1 MSFKVEKTKDNEAKL
16 IIEVPAEDFDKAI
29 DEAYE
34 KNKDRFKVDGF
45 RKGKVPR
52 EMIEKVYGVGV
63 FYDDAANAV
72 IPEAYAEA
80 AKESGLEIVA
90 RPEIQVTK
98 IAAGNPMEFEAI
110 VTLKPEVK
118 LGKYKGV
125 KVEKVEAEVTDE
137 DIENRLNQDKEQNA
151 RLVAAD
157 DKEIENGDQ
166 AIIDFEGFVDDKPF
180 EGGKGEDY
188 PLVIGSHSFIDT
200 FEDQLVGKKVG
211 DEVDVNVTFPEQYQ
225 AAELA
230 GKPALFKVKIR
241 EIKVKEYPEIDD
253 EFAQEVSEFDTLDE
267 YKEDI
272 RKKLTEAKENE
283 AARETESRI
292 IEAIVKDSKM
302 DIPEKMI
309 DTACDQMVEEFA
321 RNMQM
326 QGIAFEQYLQMTGST
341 LEQMKEQVKP
351 QAEARVQSSLV
362 LEAIVDAENI
372 EAKDADVDDEIL
384 KMSEQYGM
392 EVEKINEMLRDEDR
406 ENIKKDICIRKAA
419 ELIVNEAK

>member
-1 MSFKVEKTKDNEAKL
+1 MSFKVEKIKDTEAKL

-52 EMIEKVYGVGV
+52 EMIEKIYGVGV
-63 FYDDAANAV
+63 FFDDAANAV

-90 RPEIQVTK
+90 RPEINVTK

-137 DIENRLNQDKEQNA
+137 DIEKRLEQDREQNA

-157 DKEIENGDQ
+157 DKEIEEGDQ
-166 AIIDFEGFVDDKPF
+166 AIIDFEGFVDDEPF

-225 AAELA
+225 AEELA
-230 GKPALFKVKIR
+230 GKPALFKVKIK
-241 EIKVKEYPEIDD
+241 EVKVKELPEIDD

-272 RKKLTEAKENE
+272 RKKLQEAKESE

-292 IEAIVKDSKM
+292 IEAIIKDSEM

-326 QGIAFEQYLQMTGST
+326 QGIALEQYLQMTGST

-362 LEAIVDAENI
+362 LEAIVEAEGI
-372 EAKDADVDDEIL
+372 EAKEADVDDEIL

-392 EVEKINEMLRDEDR
+392 EVDKINEMLRDEDR
-406 ENIKKDICIRKAA
+406 ENGGGGYR
-419 ELIVNEAK
+419 LSSLF

>member
-137 DIENRLNQDKEQNA
+137 DVEKRLEQDKEQNA

-157 DKEIENGDQ
+157 DKEIEEGDQ

-230 GKPALFKVKIR
+230 GKPALFKVKIK

-272 RKKLTEAKENE
+272 KKKLQEAKENE
-283 AARETESRI
+283 AKRETESRI
-292 IEAIVKDSKM
+292 IEAIIKDSEM

-341 LEQMKEQVKP
+341 LEQMKEQVRP

-362 LEAIVDAENI
+362 LEAIVEAENI

-406 ENIKKDICIRKAA
+406 ENIKKDICVKKAA
-419 ELIVNEAK
+419 DLIMDEAK

>member
-1 MSFKVEKTKDNEAKL
+1 MSFKVEKVNDTEAKL
-16 IIEVPAEDFDKAI
+16 IIEVAAEDFDKAI

-34 KNKDRFKVDGF
+34 KNKGKFKLDGF
-45 RKGKVPR
+45 RQGKVPR
-52 EMIEKVYGVGV
+52 EMIEKTYGVGV
-63 FYDDAANAV
+63 FYEDAANSL
-72 IPEAYAEA
+72 IPEAYEEA

-98 IAAGNPMEFEAI
+98 IAKGNPMEFEAV

-137 DIENRLNQDKEQNA
+137 DIEKRLDQEREQNA

-157 DKEIENGDQ
+157 DKEIEEGDQ
-166 AIIDFEGFVDDKPF
+166 AIIDFEGFVDDEPF

-225 AAELA
+225 AEELA
-230 GKPALFKVKIR
+230 GKPALFKVKIK
-241 EIKVKEYPEIDD
+241 EIKVKELPELDD

-272 RKKLTEAKENE
+272 RKKLQEAKEAE
-283 AARETESRI
+283 AKRETESRI
-292 IEAIVKDSKM
+292 IEAIIKDSKM

-341 LEQMKEQVKP
+341 LDQMKEQVKP

-362 LEAIVDAENI
+362 LEAIVEAEGI

-392 EVEKINEMLRDEDR
+392 EVDKINEMLRDEDK
-406 ENIKKDICIRKAA
+406 ENIKKDICVKKAA
-419 ELIVNEAK
+419 DLIMEEAK

>member
-125 KVEKVEAEVTDE
+125 KVEKVKAEVTDE

-230 GKPALFKVKIR
+230 GKPALFKVKIK

-253 EFAQEVSEFDTLDE
+253 EFAQEVSEFDTLEE

>member
-1 MSFKVEKTKDNEAKL
+1 MSFKVEKVNDTEAKL

-34 KNKDRFKVDGF
+34 KNKGKFKLDGF
-45 RKGKVPR
+45 RQGKVPR
-52 EMIEKVYGVGV
+52 EMIEKTYGVGV
-63 FYDDAANAV
+63 FYEDAANSL
-72 IPEAYAEA
+72 IPAAYEEA

-98 IAAGNPMEFEAI
+98 IAKGNPMEFEAV

-137 DIENRLNQDKEQNA
+137 DIDNRLNQEREQNA

-157 DKEIENGDQ
+157 DKEIEEGDQ
-166 AIIDFEGFVDDKPF
+166 AVIDFEGFVDDKPF

-225 AAELA
+225 AEELA
-230 GKPALFKVKIR
+230 GKPALFKVKIK
-241 EIKVKEYPEIDD
+241 EIKVKELPELDD

-272 RKKLTEAKENE
+272 KKKLQEAKEIE
-283 AARETESRI
+283 AKRETESRI
-292 IEAIVKDSKM
+292 IEAIIKDSKM

-362 LEAIVDAENI
+362 LEAIVEAEGI

-392 EVEKINEMLRDEDR
+392 EVEKINEMLRDEDK
-406 ENIKKDICIRKAA
+406 ENIKKDICVKKAA
-419 ELIVNEAK
+419 DLIMEEAK

>member
-137 DIENRLNQDKEQNA
+137 DVEKRLEQDKEQNA

-157 DKEIENGDQ
+157 DKEIEEGDQ

-230 GKPALFKVKIR
+230 GKPALFKVKIK

-272 RKKLTEAKENE
+272 KKKLQEAKENE
-283 AARETESRI
+283 AKRETESRI
-292 IEAIVKDSKM
+292 IEAIIKDSKM

-341 LEQMKEQVKP
+341 LEQMKEQVRP

-362 LEAIVDAENI
+362 LEAIVEAENI

-406 ENIKKDICIRKAA
+406 ENIKKDICVKKAA
-419 ELIVNEAK
+419 DLIMDEAK

>member
-137 DIENRLNQDKEQNA
+137 DVEKRLEQDKEQNA

-157 DKEIENGDQ
+157 DKEIEEGDQ

-230 GKPALFKVKIR
+230 GKPALFKVKIK
-241 EIKVKEYPEIDD
+241 EIKVKEYPELDD

-272 RKKLTEAKENE
+272 KKKLQEAKENE
-283 AARETESRI
+283 AKRETESRI
-292 IEAIVKDSKM
+292 IEAIIKDSKM

-341 LEQMKEQVKP
+341 LEQMKEQVRP

-362 LEAIVDAENI
+362 LEAIVEAENI

-406 ENIKKDICIRKAA
+406 ENIKKDICVKKAA
-419 ELIVNEAK
+419 DLIMDEAK

>member
-230 GKPALFKVKIR
+230 GKPALFKVKIK

-253 EFAQEVSEFDTLDE
+253 EFAQEVSEFDTLEE

-362 LEAIVDAENI
+362 LEAIVEAENI

>member
-80 AKESGLEIVA
+80 AKKSGLEIVA

-230 GKPALFKVKIR
+230 GKPALFKVKIK

-253 EFAQEVSEFDTLDE
+253 EFAQEVSEFDTLEE

-309 DTACDQMVEEFA
+309 ETACDQMVEEFA

>member
-1 MSFKVEKTKDNEAKL
+1 MSFKVEKIKDTEAKL

-230 GKPALFKVKIR
+230 GKPALFKVKIK

-253 EFAQEVSEFDTLDE
+253 EFAQEVSEFDTLEE

>member
-230 GKPALFKVKIR
+230 GKPALFKVKIK

-253 EFAQEVSEFDTLDE
+253 EFAQEVSEFDTLEE

-341 LEQMKEQVKP
+341 LEQMKEQVRP

>member
-1 MSFKVEKTKDNEAKL
+1 MSFKVEKQKDNTAKL

-90 RPEIQVTK
+90 RPDIQVTK

-137 DIENRLNQDKEQNA
+137 DIEKRLEQDKEQNA

-157 DKEIENGDQ
+157 DKEIEDGDQ

-200 FEDQLVGKKVG
+200 FEDQLIGKKVG

-230 GKPALFKVKIR
+230 GKPALFKVKIK

-283 AARETESRI
+283 AKRETESRI
-292 IEAIVKDSKM
+292 IEAIIKDSKM

-362 LEAIVDAENI
+362 LEAIVEAEGI

-406 ENIKKDICIRKAA
+406 ENIKKDICIKKAA
-419 ELIVNEAK
+419 DLIMDEAK

>member
-230 GKPALFKVKIR
+230 GKPALFKVKIK

-253 EFAQEVSEFDTLDE
+253 EFAQEVSEFDTLEE

-309 DTACDQMVEEFA
+309 DIACDQMVEEFA

>member
-137 DIENRLNQDKEQNA
+137 DVEKRLEQDKEQNA

-157 DKEIENGDQ
+157 DKEIEEGDQ

-230 GKPALFKVKIR
+230 GKPALFKVKIK

-272 RKKLTEAKENE
+272 KKKLQEAKENE
-283 AARETESRI
+283 AKRETESRI
-292 IEAIVKDSKM
+292 IEAIIKDSKM

-341 LEQMKEQVKP
+341 LEQMKEQVRP

-406 ENIKKDICIRKAA
+406 ENIKKDICIKKAA
-419 ELIVNEAK
+419 DLIMDEAK